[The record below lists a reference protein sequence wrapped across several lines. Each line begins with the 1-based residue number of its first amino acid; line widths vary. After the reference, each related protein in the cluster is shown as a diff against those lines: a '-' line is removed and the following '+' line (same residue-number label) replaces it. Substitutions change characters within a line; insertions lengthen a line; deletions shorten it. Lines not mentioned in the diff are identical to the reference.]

1 MPEGT
6 LRVVLITGRST
17 KQGTGI
23 SNGKHLDEYQEATTV
38 LELSQAD
45 MARYGLHNGDTVRL
59 KSRYGEATVQCR
71 AEDMPDGIA
80 FMAFGSTINQLVG
93 SETYSTGMPDTK
105 GLEIEL
111 EKSQA

>member
-1 MPEGT
+1 MPDSK
-6 LRVVLITGRST
+6 LILITGRST
-17 KQGTGI
+17 KQGVGI
-23 SNGKHLDEYQEATTV
+23 SEGKSLTEYQKATTV

-45 MARYGLHNGDTVRL
+45 MARYGLRDGDTVRL

-71 AEDMPDGIA
+71 SEDLPAGMA
-80 FMAFGSTINQLVG
+80 FMAFGAATNQLVG

-111 EKSQA
+111 EKSLP

>member
-1 MPEGT
+1 MPEET
-6 LRVVLITGRST
+6 FRVILITGRST

-23 SNGKHLDEYQEATTV
+23 SNGKYLPEYQEATKV

-45 MARYGLHNGDTVRL
+45 MARHGLHDGDTVRL

-71 AEDMPDGIA
+71 VEDVPDGMA
-80 FMAFGSTINQLVG
+80 FMAFGPTINQLVG

-111 EKSQA
+111 VKSQA

>member
-1 MPEGT
+1 MPDGK
-6 LRVVLITGRST
+6 LILITGRST

-23 SNGKHLDEYQEATTV
+23 STGKELADYQEATTV

-45 MARYGLHNGDTVRL
+45 MARFGLSEGDTVKL
-59 KSRYGEATVQCR
+59 KSQFGVATVRCR
-71 AEDMPDGIA
+71 PENLPEGMA

-93 SETYSTGMPDTK
+93 SETYAAGMPDTK

-111 EKSQA
+111 EKIPI